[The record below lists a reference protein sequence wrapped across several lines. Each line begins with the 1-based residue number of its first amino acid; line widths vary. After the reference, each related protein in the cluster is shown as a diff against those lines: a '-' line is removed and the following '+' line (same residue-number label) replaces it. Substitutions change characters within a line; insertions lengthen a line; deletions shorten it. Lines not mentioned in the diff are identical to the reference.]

1 MDLPVNMVGHVV
13 VLKLQGRL
21 DALSIKDL
29 KNKIKSL
36 MHEHK
41 IHIVLDME
49 QIDFVDSA
57 GLGGLAAFFR
67 VVKEAGGNIKI
78 ASLQEQVWAIF
89 ELTRLHLLFEVFD
102 NAISAVNSF

>member
-1 MDLPVNMVGHVV
+1 MDLPVDMVGQVV

-21 DALSIKDL
+21 DILSIKDL

-36 MHEHK
+36 VHERK
-41 IHIVLDME
+41 VRIVLDME
-49 QIDFVDSA
+49 QIDFIDSA

-67 VVKEAGGNIKI
+67 VVKEAGGGIKI
-78 ASLQEQVWAIF
+78 AALQEQVWAIF

-102 NAISAVNSF
+102 NATSAVKSF